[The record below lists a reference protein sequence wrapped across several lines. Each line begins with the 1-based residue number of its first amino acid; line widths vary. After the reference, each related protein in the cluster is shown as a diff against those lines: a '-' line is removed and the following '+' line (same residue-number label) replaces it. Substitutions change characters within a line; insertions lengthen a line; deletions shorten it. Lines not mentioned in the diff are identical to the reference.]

1 LERLVLRGIRVS
13 RLLLKSFSAA
23 MLIGTALPS
32 SAAYAQAERTSEVP
46 PINYTS
52 RTLANGLKVYAIR
65 DDSSPNVS
73 VQVWYGVGS
82 KDDPAGRSGFAHL
95 FEHLMFKATRNMVPE
110 QFDRLTEDVG
120 GFNNASTNDDFTN
133 YYEVVPANHL
143 QRLLWAEADRM
154 GSLVVE
160 PTNFASE
167 RKVVQEELRSRVLA
181 EPYGKL
187 FYLFLPEISY
197 SVHPYARPGIGSL
210 EDLDAATIDD
220 VRAFHATYYRPD
232 NATLVVAGRF
242 DPAQLNQWVDQ
253 YFSPI
258 AQPRTRLPRVTVAEP
273 TRKARSYTVYE
284 PNTPL
289 PAVLVSYPSPPLS
302 ADDATVMEVIDA
314 VLSSG
319 RSSRLYQSLVYSQQ
333 LATAADTFNDQKKG
347 RGNLAAYAILASGK
361 SAADGEKALRREIA
375 RLRDAP
381 VSAAE
386 LQEAKNELLSAA
398 LRERETVDGKASAIA
413 EAVVLRGSA
422 AAANRRFAR
431 IASTTPADIQRVAR
445 KYLTDAQSSVVR
457 YLPEQPGAKGDTI
470 AVPATVRAAKLV
482 APANIKIVEPASD
495 AERIAPPPPAAEVA
509 TVLPT
514 PVTQKLAN
522 GMTVITVPRRALPL
536 ATAVLVS
543 NHGAATDPQGK
554 AGLARMTSQLLIKGT
569 KTRSATQIAQEVEA
583 LGGSISSEAS
593 FDGAV
598 ASMQVK
604 SDQLA
609 PALAILSDVARN
621 PVFAPEEIE
630 RQRTNSIDQVQ
641 VAMQQPGA
649 VASIVGNCALF
660 GPGFY
665 GQPLTG
671 TPQSLKSLTR
681 NEIVAKYGEVYRPS
695 NSTLV
700 LTGDVTPEQS
710 RALAERY
717 FGDWTASAA
726 APPQPAAKIA
736 APGRVV
742 LVDMPGAGQA
752 AVGVFKEGLRRSDPR
767 FYPTLVANAVLGAGY
782 SSRLNQELRIKR
794 GLTYGAGSSIDARR
808 SPGPFSASTQTKN
821 PSAAEVLGLILGEMT
836 RLGAQPIS
844 AAELGT
850 RQAVLN
856 GSFGRQLETT
866 SGLAQ
871 ITANY
876 VLQGVDPSEVG
887 RFQQSVLAVT
897 PQQAGAAARELLS
910 PVGATI
916 VIVGDS
922 RAFLDQIRKSY
933 PDVTVVPLKDLRV
946 ENLPSR

>member
-1 LERLVLRGIRVS
+1 MNH
-13 RLLLKSFSAA
+13 LLLKSFSAA
-23 MLIGTALPS
+23 LLLGTAVPL
-32 SAAYAQAERTSEVP
+32 SAVQAQASPTSDVP

-95 FEHLMFKATRNMVPE
+95 FEHLMFKATRNLVPE

-120 GFNNASTNDDFTN
+120 GFNNASTNADFTN

-187 FYLFLPEISY
+187 FYLYLPEVSY
-197 SVHPYARPGIGSL
+197 SVHPYARPGIGSI
-210 EDLDAATIDD
+210 EDLDAATVDD

-242 DPAQLNQWVDQ
+242 DPAQLNQWVDE
-253 YFSPI
+253 YFAPI
-258 AQPRTRLPRVTVAEP
+258 ARPKTPLPRVTVTEP
-273 TRKARSYTVYE
+273 PRKARSYTVYE

-289 PAVLVSYPSPPLS
+289 PAVLVSYPSPPAS
-302 ADDATVMEVIDA
+302 ADDAAVLEVLDA
-314 VLSSG
+314 ILSSG

-347 RGNLAAYAILASGK
+347 RGALAAYAILASGK
-361 SAADGEKALRREIA
+361 SAADGEKALRHEIA

-386 LQEAKNELLSAA
+386 LQEAKNELLSDA

-413 EAVVLRGSA
+413 EAVVLRGNA
-422 AAANRRFAR
+422 AAADRRFAR
-431 IASTTPADIQRVAR
+431 IASTTAADIQRVAR

-457 YLPEQPGAKGDTI
+457 YLPEKAGAKGDTI
-470 AVPATVRAAKLV
+470 TVPATVRAAKLV
-482 APANIKIVEPASD
+482 APANIKIVEPATD
-495 AERIAPPPPAAEVA
+495 AERVAPPAPGAEVA
-509 TVLPT
+509 TILPT

-536 ATAVLVS
+536 ATAVLIS
-543 NHGAATDPQGK
+543 NDGGATDPRGK

-569 KTRSATQIAQEVEA
+569 KTRSATQIAQAVEA
-583 LGGSISSEAS
+583 LGGSISSEATY
-593 FDGAV
+593 DGAL
-598 ASMQVK
+598 ASVQVK

-621 PVFAPEEIE
+621 PVFAQEEIE
-630 RQRTNSIDQVQ
+630 RQRANSIDQVQ

-649 VASIVGNCALF
+649 LASIVGSRALF
-660 GPGFY
+660 GPTFY
-665 GQPLTG
+665 GQPLSG

-681 NEIVAKYGEVYRPS
+681 EEIVAKYGEIFRPA
-695 NSTLV
+695 NATLV

-710 RALAERY
+710 RSLAERY
-717 FGDWTASAA
+717 FGDWTAAGVAPA
-726 APPQPAAKIA
+726 APAAQVAEK
-736 APGRVV
+736 GRAII
-742 LVDMPGAGQA
+742 VDMPGAGQA
-752 AVGVFKEGLRRSDPR
+752 AVAVLKESLRRSDPR

-794 GLTYGAGSSIDARR
+794 GLTYGAGSQIDARR
-808 SPGPFSASTQTKN
+808 APGPFVASTQTKN
-821 PSAAEVLGLILGEMT
+821 PSAPEVLGLIVGEMT

-844 AAELGT
+844 PAELVT

-887 RFQQSVLAVT
+887 RYQQSVSAVT
-897 PQQAGAAARELLS
+897 PEQAGAAARELLS
-910 PVGATI
+910 PAGATI

-922 RAFLDQIRKSY
+922 KVFLDQVRKSY
-933 PDVTVVPLKDLRV
+933 PDVTVVPLKDLSV
-946 ENLPSR
+946 ENLPAR